1 MSQEL
6 SVHLI
11 TFLAFG
17 AVAIGVY
24 AIGQFLAVQIR
35 VHQRIAAQGQDAAQR
50 RDDEVAPGLASGF
63 DALVSTI
70 FEEKRFGV
78 EGSVRTKL
86 RRELIRAGFFR
97 VDAINYYIFAR
108 VATVIIFVIVVL
120 IVEQFMAN
128 SEWYLRLGLAVVV
141 ILLAVVGPDAYI
153 ARQKRVL
160 HLGYRIA
167 FPDMLDLLVVCID
180 AGLSLEAAL
189 DRISGEVGRQNR
201 HLGANLQIMGAEMR
215 AGRSTIDALASLADR
230 LGLDEARSLAAM
242 LRQSIELGTDVGDA
256 LRVFSDDM
264 RDRRL
269 LRAEERANQLP
280 VKLVGPLG
288 LFIFPVILGMA
299 LVPVMIRLI
308 TVVLQ

>member
-6 SVHLI
+6 SIHLI
-11 TFLAFG
+11 TILAFG

-24 AIGQFLAVQIR
+24 AIAQFVSVQIR
-35 VHQRIAAQGQDAAQR
+35 VHQRVAAQGQDATQR
-50 RDDEVAPGLASGF
+50 RDAEAGRGLASGF
-63 DALVSTI
+63 DALVSTL

-108 VATVIIFVIVVL
+108 VASVVL
-120 IVEQFMAN
+120 LGVVALFAAQFLSN
-128 SEWYLRLGLAVVV
+128 WYLKLGLAAVL
-141 ILLAVVGPDAYI
+141 ILLAVLGPDAYI
-153 ARQKRVL
+153 ARRKRLL
-160 HLGYRIA
+160 HRGYRIA

-189 DRISGEVGRQNR
+189 DRISGEVGQQNR
-201 HLGANLQIMGAEMR
+201 YLGANLQIMGAEMR

-264 RDRRL
+264 RDRRIM
-269 LRAEERANQLP
+269 RAEERANQLP
-280 VKLVGPLG
+280 VKMVGPLG
-288 LFIFPVILGMA
+288 LFIFPVILGIAM
-299 LVPVMIRLI
+299 VPVIIRLL
-308 TVVLQ
+308 TVLK